1 METINEGSISGR
13 YLCDILADMRDCHK
27 AHNYSYLPGLIEE
40 AQYRANR
47 MEDRLSRIKDVA
59 RYEKR
64 RNKLKAEVDELKKT
78 KEDLGGES
86 SEWD

>member
-1 METINEGSISGR
+1 MEVNGSISGR
-13 YLCDILADMRDCHK
+13 YLCDILRDMRDCNK
-27 AHNYSYLPGLIEE
+27 THNYSYLDGLIEE

-47 MEDRLSRIKDVA
+47 MEDRLSRVQDVA

-64 RNKLKAEVDELKKT
+64 RNELKEEIAELKKT
-78 KEDLGGES
+78 KSDLGGKV